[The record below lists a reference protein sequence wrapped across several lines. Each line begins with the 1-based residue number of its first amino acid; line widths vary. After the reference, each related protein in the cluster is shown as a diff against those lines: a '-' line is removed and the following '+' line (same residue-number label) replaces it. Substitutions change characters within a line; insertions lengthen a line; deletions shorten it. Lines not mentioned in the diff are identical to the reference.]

1 MQGSNRAYGW
11 RMTQAYPTQSAPP
24 TPLPA
29 GVLLTPKII
38 ADKQHGQHGDREGR
52 RVGRGVACAEGGRTP
67 LHWACFHGKL
77 EFVRE
82 LANVGADH
90 DSKDDVS

>member
-38 ADKQHGQHGDREGR
+38 ADKQHGQHGEQLNERAR
-52 RVGRGVACAEGGRTP
+52 PAQPPAQPAAQPTCA
-67 LHWACFHGKL
+67 A
-77 EFVRE
+77 
-82 LANVGADH
+82 
-90 DSKDDVS
+90 